1 MHQALKG
8 SAIRLTEKIHYG
20 VSVLTNLLAPAEMMP
35 SFMATPAMPNMAPAQ
50 MAMQSDAAPVSSDI
64 NISDTDDS
72 DLVEDSD
79 HDSFDNASVEDI
91 KDEEEII

>member
-1 MHQALKG
+1 M
-8 SAIRLTEKIHYG
+8 
-20 VSVLTNLLAPAEMMP
+20 
-35 SFMATPAMPNMAPAQ
+35 AMPTEVATA
-50 MAMQSDAAPVSSDI
+50 SSDI

-79 HDSFDNASVEDI
+79 NDSFDNASVEDI

>member
-1 MHQALKG
+1 
-8 SAIRLTEKIHYG
+8 
-20 VSVLTNLLAPAEMMP
+20 
-35 SFMATPAMPNMAPAQ
+35 MAPAQ
-50 MAMQSDAAPVSSDI
+50 MAMPTEVATASDI

-79 HDSFDNASVEDI
+79 NDSFDNASVEDI

>member
-1 MHQALKG
+1 
-8 SAIRLTEKIHYG
+8 
-20 VSVLTNLLAPAEMMP
+20 MMP
-35 SFMATPAMPNMAPAQ
+35 SLVASPAMPTMAPAQ
-50 MAMQSDAAPVSSDI
+50 MAMPTEVATPSNDI

-79 HDSFDNASVEDI
+79 NDSFDNASVEDI